1 MNQELNPF
9 VQTIP
14 ALIGIAIIGLLTYF
28 LGSEYLTTINCALLH
43 MRVLQGSI
51 ALSMLICAFLY
62 YPLRSAPFL
71 SRLLLFAGIPVGG
84 LVLAAFLGAI
94 LSRNSD
100 AQMYFGCNCRSLEQA
115 RILIDQKQPHAAL
128 LLLDTAEC
136 QGNAEA
142 AQLVKEAEE
151 LAVDQFLQAAQDFLK
166 DAKCDEARA
175 SLDNAVEFLLT
186 RPDSPNKIK
195 LAGIIK
201 DEREDFERDTNC
213 AKKPNPL
220 PPSVEITVSPTA
232 MDAGASFTLNWKSDN
247 ATSCVAEQSWDNKI
261 ETAGSVTLVAP
272 ETPGEHIY
280 AIRCAGA
287 DGDAIAQ
294 TRITVAPK
302 IALQLELLGFRSS
315 HGVIDFRLKSEDTV
329 LTDVQEKE
337 IILSQGKLLQLQ
349 LRTDNEP
356 TCVIAVVDNSRSI
369 IQGPEA
375 EMGLVRVREAIDTL
389 NQWQINHPNVELG
402 MVVFDE
408 TLKRTLPDKLPLK
421 PETITA
427 TGNGT
432 YLWSAVEDGLNLAT
446 ECSRRVSP
454 LDRYLFVITDG
465 ANTQMPPFPDPEKL
479 RQTAVDQ
486 KTGICTVGIAGK
498 LLEEPVLKNLAEGCD
513 YKKADTA
520 AKVATILKQNL
531 DNTANSYRL
540 TTAGDFCPLTLE
552 LRKERLTVC
561 GP

>member
-1 MNQELNPF
+1 
-9 VQTIP
+9 
-14 ALIGIAIIGLLTYF
+14 
-28 LGSEYLTTINCALLH
+28 

>member
-1 MNQELNPF
+1 MTDETNRLINQVPPWIAMCVLGYLTYRYNPGRATSTDCPDLHSAATLGSI
-9 VQTIP
+9 VIVVL
-14 ALIGIAIIGLLTYF
+14 ACGLLY
-28 LGSEYLTTINCALLH
+28 S
-43 MRVLQGSI
+43 
-51 ALSMLICAFLY
+51 
-62 YPLRSAPFL
+62 PLRGESLLA
-71 SRLLLFAGIPVGG
+71 RLLLFAGIPLFG
-84 LVLAAFLGAI
+84 LVLAFLAGA
-94 LSRNSD
+94 LFSRLDD
-100 AQMYFGCNCRSLEQA
+100 ARAYFECSCQSLPDA
-115 RILIDQKQPHAAL
+115 KKLIENKQYEAAL
-128 LLLDTAEC
+128 FLLDDPKC

-142 AQLVKEAEE
+142 EGLVIVAEE
-151 LAVDQFLQAAQDFLK
+151 GAVDQFLQAAQDFLK

-213 AKKPNPL
+213 AKKPHPL

-369 IQGPEA
+369 NQGPEG

-432 YLWSAVEDGLNLAT
+432 YLWSAVEDGLKLAN
-446 ECSRRVSP
+446 ECSRRVNP

-540 TTAGDFCPLTLE
+540 TTAADFCPLTLE
-552 LRKERLTVC
+552 LRKEQLTVC
-561 GP
+561 AP

>member
-14 ALIGIAIIGLLTYF
+14 ALIGIAIIGFLTYF
-28 LGSEYLTTINCALLH
+28 LGSEYLTTTNCALLH

-84 LVLAAFLGAI
+84 LALAAFLGAI

-115 RILIDQKQPHAAL
+115 RFLIKQKQPHAAL

-151 LAVDQFLQAAQDFLK
+151 LAVDQFLTAARDFRK
-166 DAKCDEARA
+166 NAKCDEASA
-175 SLDNAVEFLLT
+175 SLDNADEFLIT

-213 AKKPNPL
+213 AKKPPQL

-369 IQGPEA
+369 IQGPEG